1 MKVVPA
7 AHARAVRTA
16 RSPSHLASPNEPV
29 GSSVGADVGVNVGAD
44 VGAEEGSAVGNG
56 VGSGV
61 TQLVALKSHGPEP
74 ESQIPATIQSTVK

>member
-1 MKVVPA
+1 MTESNSTSSVWPLQVNSVSLSSETD
-7 AHARAVRTA
+7 AVL
-16 RSPSHLASPNEPV
+16 PGEPQVYGGGV
-29 GSSVGADVGVNVGAD
+29 GSDVG
-44 VGAEEGSAVGNG
+44 ST